1 MKAVNTRAIL
11 AISMTWVLAACSG
24 EEGARGSNGAAGR
37 SGSSGQ
43 RGGGDGGPSSQAGFG
58 AVPTLPL
65 AGEGAVD
72 GDDAGGPAC
81 ARQSAKAELQP
92 VYLVFAFDVSGSM
105 GKGDK
110 PWHDRSLKWDPVV
123 AATKAFLEDPSSHG
137 LSASMTFFPADGG
150 EDARCEVASYQEP
163 SVAMRELP
171 SDEFGRA
178 LDVIGMGEWRG
189 GTPTLYVLQGVLDQ
203 IARAEQGK
211 PGRYAIVLVTDGYP
225 QDCDED
231 SIEAVAELARSHAA
245 MIPTYVIGV
254 SNPPIDDAPDVTT
267 NLADIASAGGTDK
280 AYLIDTGDPAQT
292 SADFTATIES
302 IRGASVSCNLAIP
315 PPPAGETFDKTKV
328 SVTYQSAGQ
337 SRALPY
343 DAACGGGSQWH
354 YDDPDQPQQIV
365 LCPDAC
371 RALQADPTT
380 ELNVA
385 FECERVILGPL

>member
-1 MKAVNTRAIL
+1 MIMPTANTRALLVIL
-11 AISMTWVLAACSG
+11 AVCAHAACG
-24 EEGARGSNGAAGR
+24 GDEAGR
-37 SGSSGQ
+37 ESS
-43 RGGGDGGPSSQAGFG
+43 RSAERSNSSAASGGGASAAQAGFG
-58 AVPTLPL
+58 AVPTLPA

-72 GDDAGGPAC
+72 GDDAGPAC

-110 PWHDRSLKWDPVV
+110 PWHDRTLKWDPVV
-123 AATKAFLEDPSSHG
+123 AAIRAFLEDPSSQG
-137 LSASMTFFPADGG
+137 LAASMTFFPADGG
-150 EDARCEVASYQEP
+150 EDARCEAASYQAP

-178 LDVIGMGEWRG
+178 LDAIGMSEWRG

-203 IARAEQGK
+203 IARDEQSK
-211 PGRYAIVLVTDGYP
+211 PGRYAIVMVTDGYP

-231 SIEAVAELARSHAA
+231 SIEAVADLARSHAGA
-245 MIPTYVIGV
+245 VPTYVIGV
-254 SNPPIDDAPDVTT
+254 SNPPIEDAPDVTT
-267 NLADIASAGGTDK
+267 NLADIARAGGTGE
-280 AYLIDTGDPAQT
+280 AYLIDTGNPAQT
-292 SADFTATIES
+292 VADFTATIES

-315 PPPAGETFDKTKV
+315 QPPAGETFDKTKV
-328 SVTYQSAGQ
+328 SVAYRSAG
-337 SRALPY
+337 RDHALAY
-343 DAACGGGSQWH
+343 DAACGGGAQWH
-354 YDDPDQPQQIV
+354 YDDPNQPRQIV

-371 RALQADPTT
+371 AALSADPSA